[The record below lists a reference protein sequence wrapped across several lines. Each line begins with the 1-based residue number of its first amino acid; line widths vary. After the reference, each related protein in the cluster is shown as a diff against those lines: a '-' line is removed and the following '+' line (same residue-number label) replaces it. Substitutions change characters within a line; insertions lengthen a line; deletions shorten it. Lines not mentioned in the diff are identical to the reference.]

1 MKWWHWLILELLIIF
16 GVIAWIYFFPSEIE
30 YDFGKGLIGF
40 ALIYAIE
47 ECKDIKQKEIKMKK
61 IKGYNIVK
69 EKTNE
74 LLVSIEIGNDEVIE
88 RNGYKV
94 IPFYEEGNPTI
105 EQNAG
110 ENRIEGGVLSVSGS
124 VSEKHT
130 SCADCEYED
139 KDVYKDEPCKS
150 CGLARQYYMPKKEK
164 HYKPFNNCNELLE
177 VFRKKCEAEVNCSTY
192 FPTLYKACV
201 WVKHKEYG
209 TENLI
214 IAFDNDNESIGGSC
228 VFIQD
233 IWVDMKELCDNFTFL
248 DGSPCGKEE

>member
-1 MKWWHWLILELLIIF
+1 MKWWYWLILELLIIF

-30 YDFGKGLIGF
+30 YDFAKGMVGF
-40 ALIYAIE
+40 ALICAIE
-47 ECKDIKQKEIKMKK
+47 NCKDIKQEEIKMKK

-110 ENRIEGGVLSVSGS
+110 ENRIEGG
-124 VSEKHT
+124 
-130 SCADCEYED
+130 
-139 KDVYKDEPCKS
+139 DEACTKIS
-150 CGLARQYYMPKKEK
+150 LNKGIDRQYR
-164 HYKPFNNCNELLE
+164 PFNNCDELIE
-177 VFRKKCEAEVNCSTY
+177 VFREKCEAEVNCSTF
-192 FPTLYKACV
+192 FPKLYKACI

-214 IAFDNDNESIGGSC
+214 TAFDNDNESIGGSC

-233 IWVDMKELCDNFTFL
+233 IWVDMKELLDNFSFL